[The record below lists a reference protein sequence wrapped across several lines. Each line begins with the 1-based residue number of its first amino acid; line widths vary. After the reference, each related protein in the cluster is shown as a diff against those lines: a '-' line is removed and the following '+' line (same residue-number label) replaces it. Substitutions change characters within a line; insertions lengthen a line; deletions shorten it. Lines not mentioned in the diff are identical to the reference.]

1 MILVLK
7 LIKFFTFIKT
17 KNLLNMQYNR
27 RRFLKSAGAGLA
39 ASVLVSNNILGNIS
53 EKQPGYLM
61 SLSNNDESY
70 WEFLKS
76 QFSLR
81 ENLLYFNN
89 GSLGP
94 SPEYVIDRTEK
105 YRRTLDAFPS
115 RYMWGGWNEEK
126 ENVRELLASFL
137 SVDPE
142 TIGLIHNTSEG
153 MNLFAQSFDLKPGDE
168 IILADHEHRTGVAPF
183 EYYCE
188 SRGVKLV
195 RPVLP
200 ILPSGI
206 DEIVDV
212 YRKAITKKTRL
223 ISMVH
228 MTNTNGMILPVK
240 EVSEMAHKKDIL
252 VCVDAAQTI
261 GMIRTDLNELGCDFY
276 AASGHKWLWGPKGT
290 GILYA
295 VKAKQDLLKPLMVS
309 NSWKD
314 SNIRMF
320 EDYNTRN
327 LPEVLGLGTAVE
339 FNNIIGQEKK
349 ELRIYELKHYFRGIL
364 GDDSRFK
371 IKTPEDDSLSAGIQ
385 VIEVVD
391 KNVNKAASY
400 LIEEHNI
407 DCRPMTGHKLN
418 ALRISLSPFNTKAD
432 VDVLVK
438 ALIALASS

>member
-1 MILVLK
+1 ML
-7 LIKFFTFIKT
+7 
-17 KNLLNMQYNR
+17 YNR

-39 ASVLVSNNILGNIS
+39 VSVLANNKIIAGKADLDNV
-53 EKQPGYLM
+53 EM
-61 SLSNNDESY
+61 LSYSGTDESY

-81 ENLLYFNN
+81 DGLFYFNN

-105 YRRTLDAFPS
+105 FRRTLDSFPS
-115 RYMWGGWNEEK
+115 KFMWGGWNAEK
-126 ENVRELLASFL
+126 EVVRKSIADYL
-137 SVDPE
+137 SADPE
-142 TIGLIHNTSEG
+142 TIALIHNTSEG
-153 MNLFAQSFDLKPGDE
+153 MNLFARSFDLKAGDE

-188 SRGVKLV
+188 LRGVKLI

-200 ILPSGI
+200 ILPSSEE
-206 DEIVDV
+206 EILDI
-212 YRKAITKKTRL
+212 YRKSITKRTKL

-240 EVSEMAHKKDIL
+240 QVSELAHQRDIN

-261 GMIRTDLNELGCDFY
+261 GMIRTDINDLGCDFY

-295 VKAKQDLLKPLMVS
+295 AKPKQSLLKPLMVS
-309 NSWKD
+309 NNWNEI
-314 SNIRMF
+314 NIRMF

-327 LPEVLGLGTAVE
+327 LPELLGLGAAVD

-349 ELRIYELKHYFRGIL
+349 ELRIFELKHYFRSKMAEDKSFI
-364 GDDSRFK
+364 F
-371 IKTPEDDSLSAGIQ
+371 KTPLSDKLSAGLQ
-385 VIEVVD
+385 VVEVAGKD
-391 KNVNKAASY
+391 VNEAAKY
-400 LIEEHNI
+400 LIEDHNI
-407 DCRPMTGHKLN
+407 DCRPMTSHKLN
-418 ALRISLSPFNTKAD
+418 ALRISLSPFNTLRD
-432 VDVLVK
+432 IDLLID
-438 ALIALASS
+438 ALRSFARA